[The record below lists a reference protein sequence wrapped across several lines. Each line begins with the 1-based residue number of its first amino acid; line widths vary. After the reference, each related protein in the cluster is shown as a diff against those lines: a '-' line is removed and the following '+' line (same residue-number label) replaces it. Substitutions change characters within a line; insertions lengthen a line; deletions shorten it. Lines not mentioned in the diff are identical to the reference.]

1 MEIVKVVAVESI
13 KEVSQLAYKLFPIY
27 YDYINPKHVK
37 DYLDRYQSEDAL
49 NHQLN
54 DNFVYYL
61 VKDDDQKSIGY
72 IGLEQLSDKV
82 QLSKLYLDPEKRGK
96 GMGRQL
102 MNWIKDW
109 TKSKSLGQIDL
120 YVMQENKPAIQFY
133 LKEGFE
139 ITGEFLE
146 KFDSGE
152 VEYNHIMSY
161 SF

>member
-1 MEIVKVVAVESI
+1 MPNEEEIFKIKKGALVEPKPELKPQFVFNVRMCDLAAVGI
-13 KEVSQLAYKLFPIY
+13 
-27 YDYINPKHVK
+27 
-37 DYLDRYQSEDAL
+37 LD
-49 NHQLN
+49 
-54 DNFVYYL
+54 
-61 VKDDDQKSIGY
+61 
-72 IGLEQLSDKV
+72 
-82 QLSKLYLDPEKRGK
+82 KLYLDPEKRGK
-96 GMGRQL
+96 GMGLQL